1 MKYFL
6 KVFFTSLLCF
16 TIVIAGGMY
25 IYVEGFHGD
34 VEASDIFKKITGEKE
49 EDPNATP
56 LERAISE
63 KGRINI
69 LLLGLEHERTD
80 TIMVASYD
88 TKEKHA
94 DIISIPRDTYVERD
108 GFVNSA
114 NNKIN
119 SVYTVKGIEGLE
131 DTVKSL
137 TGITIDKYITI
148 DYDGVRAAV
157 DAVDGVEVDVPFHM
171 RYRDPYSDPPLNID
185 IPEGKQVIYG
195 DRAMEFLRFRKT
207 NFKGYEGYAEGDLG
221 RIKAQQDF
229 VKAAIKK
236 AISFKLPKVIS
247 KVYPYTGTDFSMPE
261 ATSLA
266 VSSIGMNS
274 DNVDFHVL
282 PGTTAT
288 KKGLSFYIPN
298 PDEVTAMIYQI
309 YDIPVDNNEKT
320 EKQ

>member
-1 MKYFL
+1 MEELKLKYFL

-16 TIVIAGGMY
+16 TLIIAGGLY
-25 IYVEGFHGD
+25 FYTEGFPGN
-34 VEASDIFKKITGEKE
+34 VEASDIFKRITGSKE

-56 LERAISE
+56 LEKAITK
-63 KGRINI
+63 KGRVNI

-88 TKEKHA
+88 TKAKKV

-119 SVYTVKGIEGLE
+119 SVYTVKGIDGIKSM
-131 DTVKSL
+131 VRSL

-157 DAVDGVEVDVPFHM
+157 DAVNGVEVEVPFHM
-171 RYRDPYSDPPLNID
+171 KYSDPYSDPPLKID

-195 DRAMEFLRFRKT
+195 DTAMEFLRFRKT
-207 NFKGYEGYAEGDLG
+207 NYKGYTGYAEGDLG

-236 AISFKLPKVIS
+236 ALSFKLPKVIS
-247 KVYPYTGTDFSMPE
+247 KVYPFTGTDFSLAE
-261 ATSLA
+261 STSLA
-266 VSSIGMNS
+266 VSSIGMTTENI
-274 DNVDFHVL
+274 DFHVL
-282 PGTTAT
+282 PGNT
-288 KKGLSFYIPN
+288 KTKNGLSFYISK
-298 PDEVTAMIYQI
+298 PDEVTDMIYKI
-309 YDIPVDNNEKT
+309 FDISIN
-320 EKQ
+320 